1 MGQAIQV
8 RMPEGFCREREGK
21 QLMKTV
27 DLHAHTTASDGS
39 YTPAELVRYA
49 KEKGLSALAVTD
61 HDTVSGVEEAREEG
75 ARLGIRVIPGI
86 ELSTRVGGCDV
97 HMVARFIN
105 CKNKALIRKLEE
117 MAARRRERNL
127 NMVDKLQ
134 AAGFRIGRA
143 DLESLG
149 TGKIIARGHI
159 AQILIDRGYASN
171 LKEALLKYLSKG
183 GPGYAPKEA
192 PAPEECIRLA
202 HEAGGLVF
210 VAHLHQIDPASR
222 ENCVRICRQLLKA
235 GADGLETLYCE
246 FDDFWRGAAESL
258 AQEYGCLRSGGSDF
272 HGRLKKGLDLG
283 SGYGDLAV
291 PYEFVEAM
299 EEKLSGCAA
308 PAAGIRTTPHS

>member
-49 KEKGLSALAVTD
+49 KEKG
-61 HDTVSGVEEAREEG
+61 

-97 HMVARFIN
+97 HMVALFIN

-235 GADGLETLYCE
+235 GADG
-246 FDDFWRGAAESL
+246 AAESL